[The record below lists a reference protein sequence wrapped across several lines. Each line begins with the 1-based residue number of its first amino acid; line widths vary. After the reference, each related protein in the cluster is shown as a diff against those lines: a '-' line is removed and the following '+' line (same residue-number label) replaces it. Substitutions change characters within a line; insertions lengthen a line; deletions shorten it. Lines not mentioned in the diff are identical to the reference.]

1 MLHLKGI
8 TYTIGDRE
16 LLRGVDF
23 IIPEE
28 KRVALVGANG
38 AGKTTLLRIIT
49 NEIQSEG
56 GTILKPN
63 GYQIGYLP
71 QEEIALDERPVL
83 DFVLK
88 GRRDVLE
95 LEKQI
100 IVLRNQL
107 SESSEESQIGDKL
120 GTLEHRFEHAGGY
133 KVESDAKAILTGLGF
148 KDEDFKRN
156 IQEFSGGWRMR
167 VYLARLLLQ
176 RPNLLLLDEPTNHLD
191 LTSLEWLEDYL
202 ASFAGSIIIVSHDR
216 FFIDR
221 IAQDICELRLGR
233 LFSYAGNYHF
243 FEEQK
248 DKDRQMLLKKSEH
261 LEKERQK
268 QQDFIDRFRYKNTK
282 ASQVQSRVKM
292 LEKMEEV
299 ELESEEHDFSFELS
313 VDTPSY
319 KDVLSIQKMSFRYAE
334 DWVLSDLNLDLY
346 RGEKIALVGDNGAG
360 KTTLTKLIVDQLE
373 PEQGSI
379 EIGKRVSIGY
389 YAQHQVDSLDVHS
402 TIYDE
407 VSNTVAN
414 SQIPHVRNILG
425 LFGLKGN
432 DVFKKIAVLSGG
444 EKARVSLAKILL
456 SPVNFLIMDEPTNHL
471 DIRSREALERALL
484 QYDGTLILISHDR
497 YFLDKIVHKV
507 IELKNGRLASFEGN
521 YTDYLNKKRHQAVIV
536 QQPGYDVE
544 KGGKKSRDDKR
555 KQAEARQAISKK
567 RNELQNVIDTSER
580 FIEKLENRKDE
591 VESLLA
597 NPDSYKDG
605 DSAATLT
612 KEYHQIKQSLE
623 ENYAA
628 WERAQ
633 HELET
638 LLAQLEA

>member
-16 LLRGVDF
+16 LLRKVDF
-23 IIPEE
+23 IIPDG
-28 KRVALVGANG
+28 KRVALIGANG

-49 NEIQSEG
+49 NEIQCEA
-56 GTILKPN
+56 GTMLKPN
-63 GYQIGYLP
+63 DYQIGYLP
-71 QEEIALDERPVL
+71 QEEISLDDKPVL
-83 DFVLK
+83 DFVLQ
-88 GRRDVLE
+88 GRRDILE

-100 IVLRNQL
+100 VSLRHQL
-107 SESSEESQIGDKL
+107 SELSEKSDIGEKL

-133 KVESDAKAILTGLGF
+133 KLESDAKAILTGLGF
-148 KDEDFKRN
+148 KNHDFERN

-191 LTSLEWLEDYL
+191 LTSLEWLEEYL
-202 ASFAGSIIIVSHDR
+202 TTFSGSIIVVSHDR

-221 IAQDICELRLGR
+221 IAQEICELRLGR
-233 LFSYAGNYHF
+233 LFSYSGNYHF

-248 DKDRQMLLKKSEH
+248 EKDRQMLLKKSEH

-268 QQDFIDRFRYKNTK
+268 QQEFIDRFRYKNTK

-299 ELESEEHDFSFELS
+299 ELESEEQKFSFELS
-313 VDTPSY
+313 VDTQSY
-319 KDVLSIQKMSFRYAE
+319 KDVLCIENMSFRYADE
-334 DWVLSDLNLDLY
+334 WVLSELNLDLY

-373 PEQGSI
+373 PELGSI

-389 YAQHQVDSLDVHS
+389 YAQHQVDALDVNS
-402 TIYDE
+402 NIYDE
-407 VSNTVAN
+407 VSNAVAN
-414 SQIPHVRNILG
+414 SQIPHVRTILG

-432 DVFKKIAVLSGG
+432 DVFKKIGVLSGG

-471 DIRSREALERALL
+471 DIRSKEALERALL
-484 QYDGTLILISHDR
+484 KYDGTLVLISHDR

-507 IELKNGRLASFEGN
+507 VELKNGRLQSYEGN
-521 YTDYLNKKRHQAVIV
+521 YTDYLNKKKQQAIAVHQPRNEI
-536 QQPGYDVE
+536 D
-544 KGGKKSRDDKR
+544 KGSKRSKDDKR

-567 RNELQNVIDTSER
+567 RNELQKVIDASEQ
-580 FIEKLENRKDE
+580 FIEKLESRKDE
-591 VESLLA
+591 VEAALA

-612 KEYHQIKQSLE
+612 KEYHQIKDDLE

-633 HELET
+633 EELDT
-638 LLAQLEA
+638 LLAQLET